1 MTPDDHDDG
10 GRGGPLRTYFVLR
23 AVGALANQLLQFAV
37 PVLVYEATGSA
48 AWSGVALFLEW
59 LPRLTSLPLAGPLV
73 DRFSLRRVYVVSDG
87 VRCAAAWLVALLV
100 TVDPSAARTGLIVLA
115 LIAGAS
121 FEQSFVAGEKAML
134 VLVVPA
140 RMQRAQSLLGGID
153 QAMLLAGPAVGAA
166 LLPAGPAA
174 TVTVIAVLFTVSL
187 LLART
192 LPRTGHPPADGA
204 SGVVGAAAA
213 PATTLRLA
221 DLRSDLAAGVRRV
234 FGSPVLRLVVAV
246 AFTVNLALGLLLASG
261 PALVQTSHGR
271 SGSAL
276 GIVYLL
282 GGLASMAVLAVTSR
296 VINRMGLVAVGVC
309 SALLSLAACT
319 ALGVA
324 PGFGWFVVLAVAF
337 LTAESVFTV
346 FIRVV
351 RARLVPEAEF
361 GRVVGVI
368 VLLNLASM
376 PLAGLLVAAGVGFLP
391 LPWLVTASGGVA
403 LVVGTGLL
411 WRLWQLMPQTRTTDP
426 NADRRWVVHALET
439 AAFETVALET
449 AAVDGTVLD
458 KAVRA
463 PQRETT

>member
-1 MTPDDHDDG
+1 M
-10 GRGGPLRTYFVLR
+10 
-23 AVGALANQLLQFAV
+23 
-37 PVLVYEATGSA
+37 
-48 AWSGVALFLEW
+48 
-59 LPRLTSLPLAGPLV
+59 
-73 DRFSLRRVYVVSDG
+73 
-87 VRCAAAWLVALLV
+87 RCAAAWLVALLV
-100 TVDPSAARTGLIVLA
+100 TVDPSAARTSLIVLA

-153 QAMLLAGPAVGAA
+153 QAMLLAGP
-166 LLPAGPAA
+166 
-174 TVTVIAVLFTVSL
+174 
-187 LLART
+187 
-192 LPRTGHPPADGA
+192 D
-204 SGVVGAAAA
+204 VVGDAAA

-261 PALVQTSHGR
+261 PALVQISHGR

-276 GIVYLL
+276 GVVYLL
-282 GGLASMAVLAVTSR
+282 GGLGSMAVLAVTSR
-296 VINRMGLVAVGVC
+296 VIDRMGLVAVGVA

-324 PGFGWFVVLAVAF
+324 PGFGWFVVLAVTF

-376 PLAGLLVAAGVGFLP
+376 PLAGLLVAAGAGFLP
-391 LPWLVTASGGVA
+391 LPWLVTASGGAA
-403 LVVGTGLL
+403 LVVGAGLL
-411 WRLWQLMPQTRTTDP
+411 RRLWRLMPQTRTSEAA
-426 NADRRWVVHALET
+426 ADRRWVIHALET
-439 AAFETVALET
+439 VDLETVALET
-449 AAVDGTVLD
+449 AVADGTVLD